1 MKKNLSTSPDKKFT
15 HGPFSPTFHAA
26 TELIGKRWTA
36 AILYSLFHETTRF
49 SDLETSIPGLSSRML
64 SERLKELE
72 SAGLVQRNVIPET
85 PVRVEYT
92 LTTKGDALRPI
103 FIAISHWATDWN
115 FNSSIA
121 AESL

>member
-1 MKKNLSTSPDKKFT
+1 MDKKLPIEPDKKFT
-15 HGPFSPTFHAA
+15 HGPFSPMFHTA

-72 SAGLVQRNVIPET
+72 TAGLIQRNVIPET
-85 PVRVEYT
+85 PVRVEYS
-92 LTTKGDALRPI
+92 LTAKGDALRPI
-103 FIAISHWATDWN
+103 FIAISHWASTWGIG
-115 FNSSIA
+115 S
-121 AESL
+121 